1 MWDRRIDGWMDGVV
15 IIGHRPSKSTFGA
28 NKKEQIQIGLGLATA
43 LMILRFLCL
52 LAVLHGLSSTKPIP
66 SEKVLISVFLTL
78 ISAVARVYQLEEINS
93 KREEIK

>member
-1 MWDRRIDGWMDGVV
+1 MLVHIRSLKVDSDQSWACLVNSELIYVGQTDGWMDGVV

-52 LAVLHGLSSTKPIP
+52 LAVLHGLSSTKPLP
-66 SEKVLISVFLTL
+66 S
-78 ISAVARVYQLEEINS
+78 
-93 KREEIK
+93 